1 MRAGRKK
8 QVLTEKERFIM
19 NLLWENGPM
28 FVRELLEHYPEP
40 RPHFN
45 TVATLVRILEGKGYV
60 SHEVVANSHRF
71 FATVDK
77 TDFQKQGIADVIRN
91 YFNNSYKMAISA
103 LVEDDK
109 LTVDELKEII
119 EYIENK
125 NNHG

>member
-77 TDFQKQGIADVIRN
+77 KDFQKQGIADVIRN
-91 YFNNSYKMAISA
+91 YFNDSYKMAISA

-125 NNHG
+125 NSHG